1 MECRSVLFRSQN
13 LGETERAAVE
23 RVRAIV
29 DRGLPGLAV
38 EFETAAGKPVGEAA
52 HGRSEILRLVDI
64 IGEIVVPER
73 DIGLLALAMG
83 MTTDCRVA
91 PRAMIV
97 PEMPL
102 PLVSGTP
109 GTLRPS
115 GNLPQVDCDASAPSA
130 GVGRKSGVWGKG

>member
-73 DIGLLALAMG
+73 DIGLLA
-83 MTTDCRVA
+83 VA
-91 PRAMIV
+91 IGHDDRLQRRSEEHTSELQSLMRISYAVFCLQKKKISKY
-97 PEMPL
+97 L
-102 PLVSGTP
+102 SI
-109 GTLRPS
+109 TLTR
-115 GNLPQVDCDASAPSA
+115 
-130 GVGRKSGVWGKG
+130 